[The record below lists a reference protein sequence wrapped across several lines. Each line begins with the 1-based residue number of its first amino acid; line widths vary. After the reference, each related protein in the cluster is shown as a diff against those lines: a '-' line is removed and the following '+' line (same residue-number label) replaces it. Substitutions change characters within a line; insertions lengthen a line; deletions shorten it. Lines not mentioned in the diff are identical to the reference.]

1 MADVNGDGETEL
13 IVAFDDE
20 LGIHVVDP
28 ETGKGDQAS
37 KAVASSLVALGPEV
51 VIAGQ
56 GKIGMLKTGLTNVE
70 ETELDF
76 QRVISLGTKHLCGLG
91 VTGTGN
97 WNAVGFD
104 TKLKRVWT
112 LSVGSQFFETDL
124 EPVAVTQT
132 GSGSNSEILW
142 AIADTDDIIHLVS
155 GSGKWLGDFQSE
167 SPLHG
172 LALESRN
179 GNTNLI
185 VCNEAGIECWNL
197 NLESNSGVPARPASS
212 PK

>member
-1 MADVNGDGETEL
+1 M
-13 IVAFDDE
+13 
-20 LGIHVVDP
+20 
-28 ETGKGDQAS
+28 
-37 KAVASSLVALGPEV
+37 
-51 VIAGQ
+51 
-56 GKIGMLKTGLTNVE
+56 
-70 ETELDF
+70 
-76 QRVISLGTKHLCGLG
+76 
-91 VTGTGN
+91 
-97 WNAVGFD
+97 
-104 TKLKRVWT
+104 
-112 LSVGSQFFETDL
+112 GSQFFETDL

-185 VCNEAGIECWNL
+185 ACNEAGIECWNL